1 MLVLPKKDIV
11 KTDRHVDIR
20 VGSMRMSGTGML
32 ANNATRQ
39 LTLESRV
46 NGIYQPPRK
55 P

>member
-11 KTDRHVDIR
+11 TTDRHVDIR
-20 VGSMRMSGTGML
+20 VGGMRLSGTGMV

-46 NGIYQPPRK
+46 SGIFLPPK
-55 P
+55 KQ